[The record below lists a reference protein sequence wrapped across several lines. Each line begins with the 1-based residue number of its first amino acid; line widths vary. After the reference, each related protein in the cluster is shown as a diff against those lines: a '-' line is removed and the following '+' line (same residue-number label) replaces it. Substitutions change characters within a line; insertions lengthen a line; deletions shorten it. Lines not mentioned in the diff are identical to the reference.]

1 MSARA
6 RSAAMPPKTS
16 STQAGVK
23 RSKPSHIT
31 AAQTPAPAATAQS
44 TGPPLPEPVFFFKP
58 DDPEAGFLSQW
69 CPSPFSNPSDPSVVF
84 PSAEHYM
91 MYHKALLFDT
101 SAATS
106 ILEATN
112 ASEVRALGHR
122 VADFDEAV
130 WNENK
135 MRIVTEGNRLKF
147 SQGSESVE
155 SEQLRERLLATAGR
169 DLVEASPTD
178 RIWGIGLSAEKAAS
192 SDRKNWGKNLL
203 RDCADGCQEGAA
215 CRRGQVKRGGGA

>member
-31 AAQTPAPAATAQS
+31 AAQTPTPAATAQS
-44 TGPPLPEPVFFFKP
+44 TGPSLPEPVFFFKP

-69 CPSPFSNPSDPSVVF
+69 YSSPFSDPSDPSVVF

-101 SAATS
+101 SAAAG
-106 ILEATN
+106 ILEAMN
-112 ASEVRALGHR
+112 ASEVRALGR
-122 VADFDEAV
+122 QVAGFDESV

-147 SQGSESVE
+147 SQGSK
-155 SEQLRERLLATAGR
+155 SEQLRGRLLATADR

-178 RIWGIGLSAEKAAS
+178 RTWGIGLSAEKAAS

-203 RDCADGCQEGAA
+203 GTALMTVRKELLAEEDRLREEAE
-215 CRRGQVKRGGGA
+215 RR